1 MNMEQI
7 GYFLYM
13 EEQEKKATEESQK
26 TEEISDAMNQLASLV
41 QENYR
46 DLLYPHHD

>member
-1 MNMEQI
+1 MEQI

-26 TEEISDAMNQLASLV
+26 TEESIDKEIYSKIINQSGRSV
-41 QENYR
+41 GHNKQN
-46 DLLYPHHD
+46 